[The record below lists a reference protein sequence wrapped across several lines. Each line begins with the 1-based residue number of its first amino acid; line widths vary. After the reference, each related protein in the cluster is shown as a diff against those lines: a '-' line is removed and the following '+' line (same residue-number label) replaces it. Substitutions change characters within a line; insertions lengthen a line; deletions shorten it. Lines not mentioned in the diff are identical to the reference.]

1 MGLVAA
7 LEWLGKPY
15 RLCRVD
21 MLGEMREPAYARINA
36 RHETPALITDDG
48 RVLTE
53 TMAIAHW
60 FAARDTER
68 RISPDPL
75 SADGDRMRQIMAFI
89 NSGFTGAFSP
99 LWVALEMDPPRPAM
113 QALMREFGT
122 EAVVGRHDK
131 LEAMVG
137 GMLVLLGINA
147 LRKLFTAREIHA
159 HSHEHDGVRP
169 HTHIHLHKDK
179 LSETGEK
186 SHHRLSPRS
195 VLIGMVHGLAGS
207 AALMLLVLPTIASP
221 YIALAYILIFGVG
234 SIAGMM
240 LMSFLIG
247 LPFHFT
253 ANNFVQ
259 LNKAIR
265 LCAGI
270 FSLGLG
276 MFIIYEKLLQT

>member
-1 MGLVAA
+1 MEITPEITTLSVLLIGFLLGLQHAVEADHLAA
-7 LEWLGKPY
+7 
-15 RLCRVD
+15 VS
-21 MLGEMREPAYARINA
+21 
-36 RHETPALITDDG
+36 
-48 RVLTE
+48 
-53 TMAIAHW
+53 AIVSEKKNIFSASIIGGLWGVGH
-60 FAARDTER
+60 T
-68 RISPDPL
+68 ISL
-75 SADGDRMRQIMAFI
+75 F
-89 NSGFTGAFSP
+89 
-99 LWVALEMDPPRPAM
+99 
-113 QALMREFGT
+113 
-122 EAVVGRHDK
+122 VVGILVIFLKLQISESVEAK
-131 LEAMVG
+131 LEAIVG

-169 HTHIHLHKDK
+169 HTHIHLHKDE

-195 VLIGMVHGLAGS
+195 VLIGMIHGLAGS

-221 YIALAYILIFGVG
+221 FIALLYILIFGVG

-270 FSLGLG
+270 FSLCLG
-276 MFIIYEKLLQT
+276 MFIIYEKLLQS